1 MEPNAI
7 YSLDEAAQELH
18 ATPDTIAQYART
30 GELCGTLIGKGWI
43 FTGQKLLDF
52 VNAQSA
58 KEAADRRRQH
68 ASVPVLQAVG
78 DSAGRRPRRRKA
90 LPRLPELA
98 LEPDPDRI
106 SLPTHQ

>member
-7 YSLDEAAQELH
+7 YSLDEAARALH

-52 VNAQSA
+52 VNTQSA
-58 KEAADRRRQH
+58 QEAAERRRLH
-68 ASVPVLQAVG
+68 SAGPVLQAVADPTG
-78 DSAGRRPRRRKA
+78 PRSRRGKVLPPLPGATLDPKPNAQKA
-90 LPRLPELA
+90 
-98 LEPDPDRI
+98 
-106 SLPTHQ
+106 